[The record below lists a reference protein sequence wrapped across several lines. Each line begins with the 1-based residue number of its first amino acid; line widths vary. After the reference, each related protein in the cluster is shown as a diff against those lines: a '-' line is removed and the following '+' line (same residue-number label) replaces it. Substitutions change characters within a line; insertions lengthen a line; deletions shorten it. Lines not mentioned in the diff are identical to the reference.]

1 MEGNPWTVATPE
13 SQTPAQACF
22 LSSFQETKCVE
33 ESGASPARELLAGKP
48 HSSTMDSY
56 IKSGFRAVTSKT
68 AQRTV
73 LKTVVLVT
81 TSLVLLGL
89 SAFAYLLFYQNYIP
103 DQVSTIPLHLQYG
116 RPQNPYAIVPL
127 PNRLVKESQD
137 YDVTVSLTLPRSP
150 ANLERGNFMVS
161 MYLSTISV
169 PPPGAALA
177 HQIDPRSLRDSNRC
191 VYSDSR
197 PALMPYTD
205 PVVSVASRILLLGW
219 NMLFPLPRSATA
231 VLAVPLAERV
241 SFEVGSQRPRSL
253 LVELETGAEPPLRT
267 YSASVTFT
275 AQLSGLRWLMYRHW
289 LFSFVVFTTAFWV
302 CTMMSMAVAWGIL
315 ALCLG
320 GGPSPRDKTEVAVI
334 KNEARQGDKGVLAAR
349 PGGEDREVKKEEDY
363 DDDMGIALP
372 LTPRTQ
378 LSLTGASA
386 KSPPPSYQSGGS
398 MRGRPAGLSVK
409 SPSGGHLS
417 SQLDARGSPGGGE
430 EWGDVDDER
439 NERWKREYSTASTGY
454 DEGREVG
461 SSSSSLRRRPSQR
474 SAPGS

>member
-1 MEGNPWTVATPE
+1 MV
-13 SQTPAQACF
+13 SRLLLSRF
-22 LSSFQETKCVE
+22 LFSSRLSLSPSVVKI
-33 ESGASPARELLAGKP
+33 GAPVLASDLP
-48 HSSTMDSY
+48 SSHANESSTRAQGSY
-56 IKSGFRAVTSKT
+56 IKGGFRAVTSKT

-89 SAFAYLLFYQNYIP
+89 SAFAYLLFYQNYLP

-116 RPQNPYAIVPL
+116 RSENPYAIAPL

-150 ANLERGNFMVS
+150 ANLERGNFMIS
-161 MYLSTISV
+161 MYLSTSSV

-177 HQIDPRSLRDSNRC
+177 HQIDPRSLRDPNRC

-219 NMLFPLPRSATA
+219 NMMFPLPRSATA

-241 SFEVGSQRPRSL
+241 SFAAGSQRPKSL

-275 AQLSGLRWLMYRHW
+275 AQLSGLRWFMYRHW
-289 LFSFVVFTTAFWV
+289 LLSFVVFTTAFWA
-302 CTMMSMAVAWGIL
+302 CTMTSMVVAWGIL

-320 GGPSPRDKTEVAVI
+320 GGPPPRDKTEVAVI
-334 KNEARQGDKGVLAAR
+334 KNEPRQDDKGAPAAR
-349 PGGEDREVKKEEDY
+349 PGGADREVKKEEDN

-372 LTPRTQ
+372 PTPRTQ
-378 LSLTGASA
+378 LSSTGASA
-386 KSPPPSYQSGGS
+386 KGPPPSYQSGGS

-417 SQLDARGSPGGGE
+417 SPLDARGSPGGGE
-430 EWGDVDDER
+430 EWDNGDDER
-439 NERWKREYSTASTGY
+439 DERWKREYSTASTGY
-454 DEGREVG
+454 GEGREVG
-461 SSSSSLRRRPSQR
+461 SSGNSLRRRSSQR

>member
-1 MEGNPWTVATPE
+1 M
-13 SQTPAQACF
+13 S
-22 LSSFQETKCVE
+22 
-33 ESGASPARELLAGKP
+33 
-48 HSSTMDSY
+48 
-56 IKSGFRAVTSKT
+56 
-68 AQRTV
+68 
-73 LKTVVLVT
+73 
-81 TSLVLLGL
+81 
-89 SAFAYLLFYQNYIP
+89 
-103 DQVSTIPLHLQYG
+103 
-116 RPQNPYAIVPL
+116 L

-161 MYLSTISV
+161 MYLSTSSV
-169 PPPGAALA
+169 PSRGAGSLA
-177 HQIDPRSLRDSNRC
+177 HQIDPKSLRDPNRC

-231 VLAVPLAERV
+231 VLAVPLAEKV
-241 SFEVGSQRPRSL
+241 SFAAAGSQRPRSL

-289 LFSFVVFTTAFWV
+289 LLSFVVFTTAFWV
-302 CTMMSMAVAWGIL
+302 CSMLSMVVAWGIL
-315 ALCLG
+315 ATCLG
-320 GGPSPRDKTEVAVI
+320 AGPPSKDKTEVVVI
-334 KNEARQGDKGVLAAR
+334 KNEPGQGGKGALVAG
-349 PGGEDREVKKEEDY
+349 PGGGGGGADREIKKEEDY
-363 DDDMGIALP
+363 DDDMGFALP
-372 LTPRTQ
+372 PTPRTQ
-378 LSLTGASA
+378 LSSTGVSA
-386 KSPPPSYQSGGS
+386 KGPPPSYRSGGS
-398 MRGRPAGLSVK
+398 IKGRPAGLSVK

-417 SQLDARGSPGGGE
+417 SPREARGSPEAAEGWDYG
-430 EWGDVDDER
+430 DDEQ

-461 SSSSSLRRRPSQR
+461 SSTSSLRRRSSQR

>member
-1 MEGNPWTVATPE
+1 MG
-13 SQTPAQACF
+13 
-22 LSSFQETKCVE
+22 
-33 ESGASPARELLAGKP
+33 
-48 HSSTMDSY
+48 SY
-56 IKSGFRAVTSKT
+56 IKGGFRAVTSKT

-89 SAFAYLLFYQNYIP
+89 SAFAYLLFYQNYLP

-116 RPQNPYAIVPL
+116 LVFPSSACRTLPRSSMGPPLARGNRKRGILDSSRADIDCPSRSENPYAIAPL

-150 ANLERGNFMVS
+150 ANLERGNFMIS
-161 MYLSTISV
+161 MYLSTSSV

-177 HQIDPRSLRDSNRC
+177 HQIDPRSLRDPNHC

-219 NMLFPLPRSATA
+219 NMMFPLPRSATA

-241 SFEVGSQRPRSL
+241 SFAAGSQRPKSL

-275 AQLSGLRWLMYRHW
+275 AQLSGLRWFMYRHW
-289 LFSFVVFTTAFWV
+289 LLSFVVFTTAFWA
-302 CTMMSMAVAWGIL
+302 CTMTSMVVAWGIL

-320 GGPSPRDKTEVAVI
+320 GGPPPREKTEVAVI
-334 KNEARQGDKGVLAAR
+334 KDEPRQDDKGAPAAR
-349 PGGEDREVKKEEDY
+349 PGGADREVKKEEDN

-372 LTPRTQ
+372 PTPRTQ
-378 LSLTGASA
+378 LSSIGASA
-386 KSPPPSYQSGGS
+386 KGPPPSYQSGGS
-398 MRGRPAGLSVK
+398 MRGRLAGLSVK

-417 SQLDARGSPGGGE
+417 SPLDARGSPGGGE
-430 EWGDVDDER
+430 EWGNGDDER
-439 NERWKREYSTASTGY
+439 DERWRREYSTASTGY

-461 SSSSSLRRRPSQR
+461 SSGSSLRRRSSQR
-474 SAPGS
+474 STPGS

>member
-1 MEGNPWTVATPE
+1 
-13 SQTPAQACF
+13 
-22 LSSFQETKCVE
+22 
-33 ESGASPARELLAGKP
+33 
-48 HSSTMDSY
+48 MDSY
-56 IKSGFRAVTSKT
+56 LKSGFRAVTSKT

-73 LKTVVLVT
+73 LKTIVLVT

-89 SAFAYLLFYQNYIP
+89 SAFAYLLFYQNYLP

-116 RPQNPYAIVPL
+116 RSENPYAIVSL

-161 MYLSTISV
+161 MYLSTGSV
-169 PPPGAALA
+169 PSPGAGSLA
-177 HQIDPRSLRDSNRC
+177 HQIDPRSLRDPNRC
-191 VYSDSR
+191 VYSESR

-231 VLAVPLAERV
+231 VLAVPLAEKV
-241 SFEVGSQRPRSL
+241 SFAVGSQRPRSL

-289 LFSFVVFTTAFWV
+289 LLSFVVFTVAFWA
-302 CTMMSMAVAWGIL
+302 CSMLSTVVAWGIL
-315 ALCLG
+315 AICLG
-320 GGPSPRDKTEVAVI
+320 AGQPPKGKTEAVVI
-334 KNEARQGDKGVLAAR
+334 KNEPRQDGKGVLAAG
-349 PGGEDREVKKEEDY
+349 PDAGGADREIKKEEDY

-372 LTPRTQ
+372 PTPRTH
-378 LSLTGASA
+378 LSSTGVSG
-386 KSPPPSYQSGGS
+386 KGPPPSYQSGGS
-398 MRGRPAGLSVK
+398 IKGRPAGTLVK

-417 SQLDARGSPGGGE
+417 SPREARGSPGAAEGWDE
-430 EWGDVDDER
+430 GDNER

-461 SSSSSLRRRPSQR
+461 SSSSSLRRRSSQR
-474 SAPGS
+474 SLPGS